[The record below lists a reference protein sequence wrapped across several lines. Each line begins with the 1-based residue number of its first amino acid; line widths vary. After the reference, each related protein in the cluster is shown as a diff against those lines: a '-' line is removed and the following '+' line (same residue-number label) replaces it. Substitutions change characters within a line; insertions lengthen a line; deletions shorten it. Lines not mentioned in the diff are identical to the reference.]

1 MQRKFYTSLVEKIR
15 SNPLLCK
22 VVTIL
27 CKGLPWLVVAAYGVT
42 LVVLLCTWNLKW
54 IFFVIVP
61 AVTVVL
67 VTLLRN
73 ALNRSRPFERYGY
86 TPLVSH
92 GKGKSFPSRHTAC
105 AVVIGMAC
113 YYVHPAYGIPMLVLS
128 AAVGITRVMAGVHH
142 IIDVLA
148 GAAISVACGLL
159 GFVVFA
165 PLFGL

>member
-1 MQRKFYTSLVEKIR
+1 MPKRFYASLVEKVR
-15 SNPLLCK
+15 ERNALCK
-22 VVTIL
+22 AVIVL
-27 CKGLPWLVVAAYGVT
+27 CKLLPWAVVAAYGIT
-42 LVVLLCTWNLKW
+42 LLILLCTWNLKW

-73 ALNRSRPFERYGY
+73 ALNRPRPFERYHF
-86 TPLVSH
+86 TPLVGH

-113 YYVHPAYGIPMLVLS
+113 CYVHPAYGVPMLVL
-128 AAVGITRVMAGVHH
+128 AAVVAVTRVMAGVHH
-142 IIDVLA
+142 IIDVVA
-148 GAAISVACGLL
+148 GAAISVALGLL
-159 GFVVFA
+159 GFVLFA

>member
-73 ALNRSRPFERYGY
+73 ALNRPRPFERYGY

-113 YYVHPAYGIPMLVLS
+113 YYVWNPHV
-128 AAVGITRVMAGVHH
+128 
-142 IIDVLA
+142 
-148 GAAISVACGLL
+148 
-159 GFVVFA
+159 GFVGSRWCYTNDGRRA
-165 PLFGL
+165 SYHRCPCRSRHQRGLRIIGIRCVCAFV